1 MKRKKTQLE
10 LNLIEKGWE
19 LDHKT
24 YTGKHSDKVL
34 NYVYEKVYSRE
45 YERKC
50 DGKIVITT
58 WSARVL
64 LDSKREHIDDVL
76 IRSPMSSYVNEI
88 TTALIFGKIRDIT
101 KEVESCY
108 PNQEE
113 KEELT
118 VEEQVEVAEA
128 IGESN
133 E

>member
-1 MKRKKTQLE
+1 
-10 LNLIEKGWE
+10 
-19 LDHKT
+19 
-24 YTGKHSDKVL
+24 
-34 NYVYEKVYSRE
+34 
-45 YERKC
+45 
-50 DGKIVITT
+50 
-58 WSARVL
+58 
-64 LDSKREHIDDVL
+64 
-76 IRSPMSSYVNEI
+76 MSSYVNEI

>member
-1 MKRKKTQLE
+1 MKRKETQLE

-88 TTALIFGKIRDIT
+88 TTALIFGKIRNIT

-108 PNQEE
+108 PNQE

>member
-1 MKRKKTQLE
+1 MKRRKTQLE

-45 YERKC
+45 FERE
-50 DGKIVITT
+50 DGKIEITT

-64 LDSKREHIDDVL
+64 LDSKREHVVDVL
-76 IRSPMSSYVNEI
+76 VRSPLPNYIDEI
-88 TTALIFGKIRDIT
+88 TASIIICKLGVIKQ
-101 KEVESCY
+101 EVQSCY
-108 PNQEE
+108 PKKEEQEE
-113 KEELT
+113 SPT
-118 VEEQVEVAEA
+118 
-128 IGESN
+128 ESFGATN